1 LTFSDSDYILAAHGI
16 FARMTS
22 PEPTS
27 EAAATVGW
35 QAQKSASTRNLI
47 VEAAVKCFVELG
59 YARTTTTVIADKA
72 GLSRGAML
80 HHFPSKLD
88 VVRAA
93 VEYLHAK
100 RLRAMRKAMAKEP
113 ADGDHVRQ
121 GVETYW
127 AHVKHPLFV
136 AFFELA
142 VAARTDRELADILRP
157 AQESFEREWHA
168 ATLEL
173 FPEWRGNVGNFDIA
187 FDLSRYV
194 LEGMAIS
201 FLTHK
206 ETERDKRLLEYLQTK
221 IRELLNS

>member
-1 LTFSDSDYILAAHGI
+1 MGPLKSRVAARKSS
-16 FARMTS
+16 AK
-22 PEPTS
+22 P
-27 EAAATVGW
+27 AALGW

-47 VEAAVKCFVELG
+47 IEAAIKCFLELG
-59 YARTTTTVIADKA
+59 YARTTTTVIAEKA

-88 VVRAA
+88 IVRAA

-100 RLRAMRKAMAKEP
+100 RLRAIRKGMAKQQ
-113 ADGDHVRQ
+113 GDRDRVRQ

-127 AHVKHPLFV
+127 GHVNHPLFV

-142 VAARTDRELADILRP
+142 VAARTDKELAAILFP
-157 AQESFEREWHA
+157 SQEAFEREWHDA
-168 ATLEL
+168 ALEA
-173 FPEWRGNVGNFDIA
+173 FPEWRGKPDNFDLA
-187 FDLSRYV
+187 LDLSRYV

-206 ETERDKRLLEYLQTK
+206 ETERDKRVLAYLGQQ
-221 IRELLNS
+221 IRELAKR